1 MAIVRL
7 NVGAAAVPLVTLLAV
22 CLLLHLRVLR
32 ALRREIQSP
41 NPLAE
46 NRDYSQSHAV
56 LRWTGP
62 DRVWTSGTVACP
74 GTDGGITC
82 ARGLVPV
89 TNQEFCQFI

>member
-56 LRWTGP
+56 L
-62 DRVWTSGTVACP
+62 
-74 GTDGGITC
+74 
-82 ARGLVPV
+82 
-89 TNQEFCQFI
+89 